1 MHIKSSYSTTL
12 EDGTETIPGEVYEVS
27 TEEGR
32 TLIYRGHA
40 SIAPKGKS
48 SASPG
53 KELDGRSTKD
63 LH

>member
-48 SASPG
+48 SASPVEALPS
-53 KELDGRSTKD
+53 KENKNG
-63 LH
+63 